1 MSDFQL
7 DSRQDRVFR
16 LIVRIALI
24 AILGLIVYPLVYV
37 VSASISAPMLV
48 LEGKLLLFP
57 KNVTMIAYERVFQN
71 EDIWMGYKNTILY
84 VTVGVTLNICLT
96 IAGAYPLSRR
106 DFFGRKLFM
115 MLLVFTMFFSGGLIP
130 LYLIVRGLGL
140 INTFAVMV
148 IPAAVNMFYL
158 IILRNFFEHAIP
170 LELQEAAMID
180 GSTNI
185 GYLIKVVLPLSIPI
199 IGVLI
204 LFYSVDQWNNFLR
217 ALMFLTDRD
226 RYPLQLILR
235 EILVQSQMQDMMDG
249 QSDSAT
255 TQMLMAET
263 IKYAV
268 IIVSSVPL
276 LFIYPFFQRYF
287 IKGIILG
294 AIKG

>member
-1 MSDFQL
+1 MSDSKRFFL
-7 DSRQDRVFR
+7 NDKAFGFVNSILLFT
-16 LIVRIALI
+16 IVA
-24 AILGLIVYPLVYV
+24 AILYPIIYV
-37 VSASISAPMLV
+37 ISASLSDPMVV
-48 LEGKLLLFP
+48 LQGKLVFLP
-57 KNVTMIAYERVFQN
+57 QKVTLIAYEKVFRN
-71 EDIWMGYKNTILY
+71 KDIMMGYRNTIFY
-84 VTVGVTLNICLT
+84 VTVAVALNISLT
-96 IAGAYPLSRR
+96 IAGAYPLSRK
-106 DFFGRKLFM
+106 DFYGRKLLM
-115 MLLVFTMFFSGGLIP
+115 MLLVFTMFFHGGLVP

-140 INTFAVMV
+140 INTFAAMV

-158 IILRNFFEHAIP
+158 IIMRSFFEHSIP
-170 LELQEAAMID
+170 GELQEAAMID
-180 GSTNI
+180 GCSNI
-185 GYLIKVVLPLSIPI
+185 KYLVKVVLPLSIPI

-204 LFYSVDQWNNFLR
+204 LFYTVAQWNNYLR
-217 ALMFLTDRD
+217 ALLFLTERQ

-235 EILVQSQMQDMMDG
+235 EILIQDQMLDMMDM

-287 IKGIILG
+287 IKGIMIG